1 MRKYVAVLLVFF
13 TAPSTYSQTSEDL
26 TFSRNARTFETQ
38 HSSLIVKG
46 MANAC
51 LTVASI
57 PDGLP
62 CNPALTP
69 LNKRPNIGAELLL
82 SNGYSA
88 LTNVQSLLNGTVND
102 ELVDTLFSKGK
113 IIQIEAN
120 IDINFQSRFLNAQ
133 YTPITLKGFSVVRN
147 EANPDVQLYAVE
159 EKGFLFQSGYELFKG
174 FYAGAQARIVN
185 RKFIR
190 QRFKLVE
197 LATDTGKEK
206 IKAKEQTATYIEPGF
221 SYFFDTQW
229 KLKISMFLANVG
241 FYSKEYEELKT
252 PVDPQFGLGISP
264 PIGWGELNI
273 QIEYKS
279 LNYEEKEFS
288 HKLHL
293 GTLYHFGSMYLSGG
307 IDGNG
312 VSAGVYY
319 GLDKINA
326 GILYS
331 TTQLTN
337 QDENF
342 YTQTVYVQLGW
353 QI

>member
-1 MRKYVAVLLVFF
+1 MRKYVVAVLAIVLG
-13 TAPSTYSQTSEDL
+13 PSAYSQSYDEL

-46 MANAC
+46 MAHAC
-51 LTVASI
+51 LTIANI
-57 PDGLP
+57 PDSLP

-69 LNKRPNIGAELLL
+69 LNKRPNIGAELML

-88 LTNVQSLLNGTVND
+88 LNNVQSLLNGTIND
-102 ELVDTLFSKGK
+102 ELVETLFSKGK

-120 IDINFQSRFLNAQ
+120 TDINFQSRFFNAQ
-133 YTPITLKGFSVVRN
+133 FTPITLKGFSVVRN

-159 EKGFLFQSGYELFKG
+159 EKGFLFQSGYEYFKG
-174 FYAGAQARIVN
+174 FYAGVQARIIS

-197 LATDTGKEK
+197 LATDAGKEK
-206 IKAKEQTATYIEPGF
+206 VKAKEQTATYLEPGL
-221 SYFFDTQW
+221 SYFFDAAW
-229 KLKISMFLANVG
+229 KPKVSVLIANLG
-241 FYSKEYEELKT
+241 FYSNRYQELYT
-252 PVDPQFGLGISP
+252 PVEPQIGLGFSP
-264 PIGWGELNI
+264 PVGWGDLSI
-273 QIEYKS
+273 QLDYRS
-279 LNYEEKEFS
+279 MNYEEKEIT

-307 IDGNG
+307 IDSNG
-312 VSAGVYY
+312 ISAGVFY

-337 QDENF
+337 QEENF